1 MAATRF
7 DSEMPGPNSSSSEQ
21 ICLDPFYVFDR
32 YRRTDDGK
40 GKGKDKDACGI
51 SKLRENRVADSL
63 RTPYSSAS
71 SYVTILADVL
81 YFLSCYLIYIRT
93 LLKTTIYFHPH
104 FALSLQYLQS

>member
-63 RTPYSSAS
+63 RTPYSSVS
-71 SYVTILADVL
+71 SLTGLYLFL
-81 YFLSCYLIYIRT
+81 SYFL
-93 LLKTTIYFHPH
+93 
-104 FALSLQYLQS
+104 